1 MGSSSPREDRRAA
14 SQASSY
20 PVVLELENHGE
31 SDMEV
36 WLEMVPEGVIL
47 APGHRIQLLARPD
60 EDLLPLDIART
71 PKGWVI
77 HAHRSF
83 DPDWHVRFKGHLLKP
98 ASPSRLAD
106 FEDIE
111 GDVWAM
117 RYPLT
122 QAEAASWL
130 SPASPR
136 AS

>member
-1 MGSSSPREDRRAA
+1 MTRLKMDHRPISRTSGH
-14 SQASSY
+14 
-20 PVVLELENHGE
+20 PVVLELENHGD

-71 PKGWVI
+71 PTGWVI
-77 HAHRSF
+77 HARAAW
-83 DPDWHVRFKGHLLKP
+83 DPDWHVRFKGHVLKP

-111 GDVWAM
+111 GDVTAM

-122 QAEAASWL
+122 KAELLLHGAS
-130 SPASPR
+130 ASPL